1 MTIRYQQWG
10 DAQAL
15 QQILLIHGWGMN
27 SAVWTDMAEYLQQQ
41 YPQTL
46 IRAVDL
52 PGYGLS
58 GACLPPVYNSQML
71 AQMLMPLLQDKQ
83 TLIIA
88 WSMGGLTA
96 LEMLA
101 TDSSLSDNSIK
112 GLVLVSSTPCFVQK
126 EGWPHAVEAGIFA
139 EFSRSLEANH
149 QLTLSRFLAIQALG
163 SHSAREDIKTLQGYL
178 FARGEPAHQ
187 ALEQGLQILLK
198 EDKRQLLEQINMLPI
213 WLIAGEKDTLVKYQ
227 AQQALSQQAN
237 ISLFSIAS
245 AGHAPFISHP
255 EEFKQILTTILE

>member
-10 DAQAL
+10 NAQAV

-58 GACLPPVYNSQML
+58 AACLPQAYNSKTL
-71 AQMLMPLLQDKQ
+71 AQLLMPLLPGKQ
-83 TLIIA
+83 TLLIA
-88 WSMGGLTA
+88 WSLGGLTA

-101 TDSSLSDNSIK
+101 AAAPLSSNLVK

-126 EGWPHAVEAGIFA
+126 EGWPYAVEGGIFA
-139 EFSRSLEANH
+139 QFSRSLEANH

-163 SHSAREDIKTLQGYL
+163 SHSVREDVKTLQGYL

-187 ALEQGLQILLK
+187 ALEQGLQMLRN
-198 EDKRQLLEQINMLPI
+198 EDKRLLLEQINTLPI

-227 AQQALSQQAN
+227 AQQALSQQDN
-237 ISLFSIAS
+237 ISLFSIAA

-255 EEFKQILTTILE
+255 DAFKQILSSIVE